1 MAEAKDLLDRWWR
14 AIEDRDI
21 DGAAELFSAECDFVL
36 PGSRFRGP
44 EGLKP
49 FLQNYLTA
57 FPDLRVDVIDG
68 VASDQAVA
76 AEFRSSG
83 TQTGPLGTPRGSLPA
98 TGTKV
103 AFQSCVYAKVHDG
116 KFTTWH
122 TYFDHPAW
130 VGPSLREL
138 TKRVGTLVATAV
150 RSRAAR
156 R

>member
-1 MAEAKDLLDRWWR
+1 MAEAKDLLDRWWQ
-14 AIEDRDI
+14 AVEARDI
-21 DGAAELFSAECDFVL
+21 DGVVELFSPDCDFVL

-44 EGLKP
+44 GELKP

-57 FPDLRVDVIDG
+57 FPDLHFDVTDG

-76 AEFRSSG
+76 VEVRSSG
-83 TQTGPLGTPRGSLPA
+83 TQTGALGTPRGSLPA

-103 AFQSCVYAKVHDG
+103 TFQSCIYAKVQDG
-116 KFTTWH
+116 KFTAWH

-138 TKRVGTLVATAV
+138 AKRVGTLVVSAV
-150 RSRAAR
+150 RSRLAR